1 MDSTLQP
8 LLGDRITGLIRQGP
22 FSQHEDEPL
31 VSRWK
36 RSARDFL
43 TSRWGHYLVL
53 LLITI
58 DVCCGFSEFLIQ
70 LHVCESKERH
80 HRIDRRWGVTEEAL
94 GITGLVISCLFM
106 LELIVA
112 VLSFGIGYFSSWF
125 HIFDSLV
132 IIVAFVIEIALQG
145 LEEELGSLVV
155 VLRLWRVFQIIE
167 ELRSAS
173 EDSMEKYEDEIERLR
188 QENASLKQRLNLD
201 VGGNE
206 DMP

>member
-8 LLGDRITGLIRQGP
+8 LLGDRISGFIRQRA
-22 FSQHEDEPL
+22 FSQPEDKPL
-31 VSRWK
+31 IARWR

-58 DVCCGFSEFLIQ
+58 DVCCGFSNFLIQ
-70 LHVCESKERH
+70 LYVCEAKVKHGGVDEG
-80 HRIDRRWGVTEEAL
+80 WGVTKQVL
-94 GITGLVISCLFM
+94 GITSFVISCLFM

-112 VLSFGIGYFSSWF
+112 VLSSGFGYFSTWF
-125 HIFDSLV
+125 HVFDSLV
-132 IIVAFVIEIALQG
+132 ILVAFVIEVTLRG

-167 ELRSAS
+167 ELRSAG
-173 EDSMEKYEDEIERLR
+173 EETFQNYEDEIERLR

-206 DMP
+206 GIP

>member
-1 MDSTLQP
+1 MILTL
-8 LLGDRITGLIRQGP
+8 
-22 FSQHEDEPL
+22 
-31 VSRWK
+31 K
-36 RSARDFL
+36 
-43 TSRWGHYLVL
+43 TS
-53 LLITI
+53 
-58 DVCCGFSEFLIQ
+58 
-70 LHVCESKERH
+70 
-80 HRIDRRWGVTEEAL
+80 
-94 GITGLVISCLFM
+94 
-106 LELIVA
+106 
-112 VLSFGIGYFSSWF
+112 YFSSWF

>member
-1 MDSTLQP
+1 MSSTLQP
-8 LLGDRITGLIRQGP
+8 LLGERNPGFIRQP
-22 FSQHEDEPL
+22 SFSLAEHEPL
-31 VSRWK
+31 IAKWR

-70 LHVCESKERH
+70 LHVCESKQKGH
-80 HRIDRRWGVTEEAL
+80 GVDRGWGVTEQAL
-94 GITGLVISCLFM
+94 SVTGLVISCLFM
-106 LELIVA
+106 MELIVA
-112 VLSFGIGYFSSWF
+112 VLSFGLGYFSNWF

-132 IIVAFVIEIALQG
+132 ILVAFVIEIALQG
-145 LEEELGSLVV
+145 MVEELGSLVV

-173 EDSMEKYEDEIERLR
+173 EDTMEEYEDELERLR
-188 QENASLKQRLNLD
+188 QENAGLRQRLNLN

-206 DMP
+206 GME

>member
-1 MDSTLQP
+1 MESALQP
-8 LLGDRITGLIRQGP
+8 LLGERNSGLIRRRP
-22 FSQHEDEPL
+22 FSLPEQEPL
-31 VSRWK
+31 IARWR

-70 LHVCESKERH
+70 LHVCELKQNGHRVERE
-80 HRIDRRWGVTEEAL
+80 WGVTEQAL
-94 GITGLVISCLFM
+94 GVTGLVISCLFM
-106 LELIVA
+106 MELIVA
-112 VLSFGIGYFSSWF
+112 VLSFGLGYFSNWF

-132 IIVAFVIEIALQG
+132 ILVAFVIEIALRG
-145 LEEELGSLVV
+145 MEEELGSLVV

-173 EDSMEKYEDEIERLR
+173 EDTMEEYEDELGRLR
-188 QENASLKQRLNLD
+188 QENAGLRQRLNLNLR
-201 VGGNE
+201 GNE
-206 DMP
+206 GME

>member
-8 LLGDRITGLIRQGP
+8 LLGDHITGFIRRRP
-22 FSQHEDEPL
+22 FSQPEDEPL
-31 VSRWK
+31 IARWR

-58 DVCCGFSEFLIQ
+58 DVCCGFAEFLIQ
-70 LHVCESKERH
+70 LHVCESKEKHR
-80 HRIDRRWGVTEEAL
+80 RIDGGWEVTEDAL

-112 VLSFGIGYFSSWF
+112 VLSFGFGYFSNWF

-132 IIVAFVIEIALQG
+132 ILVAFVIEIALQG
-145 LEEELGSLVV
+145 PVEELGSLVV
-155 VLRLWRVFQIIE
+155 VLRLWRVFMIIE

-173 EDSMEKYEDEIERLR
+173 EDTMEEYEDEIERLR
-188 QENASLKQRLNLD
+188 QENATLKQRLNLD